1 MMYFPSRSGEVK
13 ESTLAMSAFRD
24 IYVTSADGLRL
35 HARAIGPVDSP
46 ALPVLGLPGLT
57 RTAEDFDIVAQA
69 LASDPQTPRRVVAID
84 YRGRGGSDFDPNP
97 ANYTVP
103 IEATDV
109 LTLAAAA
116 GISRAIWLGTSR
128 GGLIS
133 MVIAAT
139 RPELVAGVIL
149 NDIGPELDIKGLMKI
164 KGYLAPPVAPQTW
177 SEAAHGLQRLFGS
190 VFPVLTSDDWLV
202 WAHRAFRQ
210 DGDGKLIRTYD
221 PALARTFDAISLE
234 TPPAPLWELFD
245 QMVQV
250 PLLSVRGEL
259 SDLLSRECLAEMKRR
274 RPDMETC
281 DVPLQGHA
289 PLLADAPMVE
299 RIKAF
304 CRRCDSADRS

>member
-1 MMYFPSRSGEVK
+1 
-13 ESTLAMSAFRD
+13 MSAFHD
-24 IYVTSADGLRL
+24 IFATSADGLRL
-35 HARAIGPVDSP
+35 RARATGPADTA

-69 LASDPQTPRRVVAID
+69 LASDPQTSRRVVAID
-84 YRGRGGSDFDPNP
+84 YRGRGRSDFDPNP

-133 MVIAAT
+133 MVTAAT
-139 RPELVAGVIL
+139 RPELVAGIIL
-149 NDIGPELDIKGLMKI
+149 NDIGPDLDIKGLMKI
-164 KGYLAPPVAPQTW
+164 KGYLAPPVTPQTW
-177 SEAAHGLQRLFGS
+177 NEAARGLQRLFGS
-190 VFPVLTSDDWLV
+190 VFPALAEEDWLA

-210 DGDGKLIRTYD
+210 DADGRLTRAYD

-245 QMVQV
+245 QMAQV
-250 PLLSVRGEL
+250 PLLSIRGEL
-259 SDLLSRECLAEMKRR
+259 SDLLSRECVAEMKRR
-274 RPDMETC
+274 RPGMETC

-289 PLLADAPMVE
+289 PLLADVPTVKQ
-299 RIKAF
+299 IKAF
-304 CRRCDSADRS
+304 CRRCDDAGSF